1 MNRREYS
8 VDVLLCWRITGV
20 PLQAA
25 LIRLSSRI
33 LATAPSVVPNASA
46 KPALSADEGW
56 LIVSGWFGFDF
67 TIKRGMSGRLS
78 RRFRYR
84 SITARCCGVGVLSA
98 LSAEP
103 SALVSSHAILYLFI
117 GSFIRKVPYR
127 ATRLGLA
134 APSALKSFQMARAK
148 NDKGRRVVA

>member
-1 MNRREYS
+1 
-8 VDVLLCWRITGV
+8 V

-33 LATAPSVVPNASA
+33 LATAPSGVPNASA

-56 LIVSGWFGFDF
+56 LIISGWFGFDF

-78 RRFRYR
+78 YR

-103 SALVSSHAILYLFI
+103 SALVSSLATHLFI
-117 GSFIRKVPYR
+117 YWLIHSQGSLSSNTPP
-127 ATRLGLA
+127 LG
-134 APSALKSFQMARAK
+134 SALSLEIIPNGPR
-148 NDKGRRVVA
+148 

>member
-1 MNRREYS
+1 MSCS
-8 VDVLLCWRITGV
+8 VGGLLGV

-67 TIKRGMSGRLS
+67 TIKRGAPGRLS
-78 RRFRYR
+78 RRLRYR
-84 SITARCCGVGVLSA
+84 SITARCCGVGVASA
-98 LSAEP
+98 PSAEP
-103 SALVSSHAILYLFI
+103 RASLRLRASVFRLI
-117 GSFIRKVPYR
+117 GSVIRKVPYR
-127 ATRLGLA
+127 ATRLGYVA
-134 APSALKSFQMARAK
+134 EQNGWMARLSI
-148 NDKGRRVVA
+148 